1 MMSLAIDLTGQ
12 VAFVT
17 GAGAGIG
24 RAAAL
29 TLAACGA
36 KVAVSDID
44 PVSAEA
50 VAQQIE
56 QAGGTA
62 MVAVANA
69 ADGAEVRA
77 AASKVAGEVG
87 PVSVLVASH
96 GIIRPALFHKMTDD
110 VWHAVIDV
118 HLNGTYYAASA
129 VIGGMLERQY
139 GRIITVTSPA
149 GVQGTVGQAN
159 YAAAKGGIIALTK
172 SLAREYA
179 TAGITA
185 NAINPVAATQMT
197 EKIRTDPKLK
207 EIYLRNIPMHRWA
220 EPDEISPLIA
230 FLASPLA
237 SYITGQVYGVNGGLT
252 MV

>member
-1 MMSLAIDLTGQ
+1 MSLAIDLTGH
-12 VAFVT
+12 VALVT

-29 TLAACGA
+29 ALAGCGA

-44 PVSAEA
+44 QLAAES
-50 VAQQIE
+50 VAQEIE
-56 QAGGTA
+56 NAGGKA
-62 MVAVANA
+62 MVVVANA
-69 ADGAEVRA
+69 ADAGEVRS
-77 AASKVAGEVG
+77 ASAKVAGELG
-87 PVSVLVASH
+87 PIQILVASH
-96 GIIRPALFHKMTDD
+96 GIIRPALFHKMTDE
-110 VWHAVIDV
+110 VWHSVIDV
-118 HLNGTYYAASA
+118 HLNGTFYAASA
-129 VIGGMLERQY
+129 VIAGMMEQQY

-172 SLAREYA
+172 SIAREYA

-220 EPDEISPLIA
+220 EPDEIVPLIA
-230 FLASPLA
+230 FLASPLS

>member
-1 MMSLAIDLTGQ
+1 LSLEIDLTEQ
-12 VAFVT
+12 VALVT

-29 TLAACGA
+29 SLARCGA
-36 KVAVSDID
+36 RVAVSDID
-44 PVSAEA
+44 QAAADA
-50 VAQQIE
+50 VARNIVR
-56 QAGGTA
+56 AGGA
-62 MVAVANA
+62 SMVAVADA
-69 ADGAEVRA
+69 ADPGAVRA
-77 AASKVAGEVG
+77 AAAKVAGEFG
-87 PVSVLVASH
+87 PIGILVASH
-96 GIIRPALFHKMTDD
+96 GIIRPALFHKMTDEA
-110 VWHAVIDV
+110 WHEVIDV
-118 HLNGTYYAASA
+118 HLHGTYYAARA
-129 VIGGMLERQY
+129 VIDGMIERRH

-179 TAGITA
+179 TTGITA
-185 NAINPVAATQMT
+185 NAINPMAATQMT

-207 EIYLRNIPMHRWA
+207 EVYLQAIPMRRWA
-220 EPDEISPLIA
+220 EPEEVAPLVA

-252 MV
+252 M

>member
-1 MMSLAIDLTGQ
+1 MSLAIDLTGQ
-12 VAFVT
+12 VALVT

-24 RAAAL
+24 RASAL
-29 TLAACGA
+29 ALAGCGA
-36 KVAVSDID
+36 RVAVSDID
-44 PVSAEA
+44 QPAAEA
-50 VAQQIE
+50 VADEIAR
-56 QAGGTA
+56 AGSSA
-62 MVAVANA
+62 MVAPANA
-69 ADGAEVRA
+69 ADAAAVRA
-77 AASKVAGEVG
+77 AVGRVAAELG
-87 PVSVLVASH
+87 PVRILVASH

-118 HLNGTYYAASA
+118 HLNGTFYAASA
-129 VIGGMLERQY
+129 VIAGMMEQQY

-172 SLAREYA
+172 SIAREYA

-197 EKIRTDPKLK
+197 QKIRTDPKLK

-220 EPDEISPLIA
+220 EPDEIAPLIA
-230 FLASPLA
+230 FLASPLS

>member
-1 MMSLAIDLTGQ
+1 MSLTIDLTGQ

-44 PVSAEA
+44 QEAAEA
-50 VAQQIE
+50 VAKTIG
-56 QAGGTA
+56 ATGG
-62 MVAVANA
+62 VATIAPANA
-69 ADGAEVRA
+69 ADAAAVRS
-77 AASKVAGEVG
+77 AASKVAAELG
-87 PVSVLVASH
+87 PVQILVASH

-110 VWHAVIDV
+110 VWHSVIDV
-118 HLNGTYYAASA
+118 HLNGTFYAASA
-129 VIGGMLERQY
+129 VIAGMMEQQY

-172 SLAREYA
+172 SIAREYA

-207 EIYLRNIPMHRWA
+207 DIYLRNIPMHRWA

-230 FLASPLA
+230 FLASPLS
-237 SYITGQVYGVNGGLT
+237 SYITGQVYGINGGLT
-252 MV
+252 MA

>member
-1 MMSLAIDLTGQ
+1 MSLAIDLTGH
-12 VAFVT
+12 VALVT

-29 TLAACGA
+29 ALAGCGA

-44 PVSAEA
+44 QLAAESA
-50 VAQQIE
+50 AQEIE
-56 QAGGTA
+56 NAGGKA
-62 MVAVANA
+62 MVVVANA
-69 ADGAEVRA
+69 ADGGEVRS
-77 AASKVAGEVG
+77 ASAKVAGELG
-87 PVSVLVASH
+87 AIQILVASH
-96 GIIRPALFHKMTDD
+96 GIIRPALFHKMTDE
-110 VWHAVIDV
+110 VWHSVIDV
-118 HLNGTYYAASA
+118 HLSGTFYAASA
-129 VIGGMLERQY
+129 VIAGMMEQQY

-172 SLAREYA
+172 SIAREYA

-220 EPDEISPLIA
+220 EPGEIAPLIA
-230 FLASPLA
+230 FLASPLS

>member
-1 MMSLAIDLTGQ
+1 
-12 VAFVT
+12 VT

-29 TLAACGA
+29 ALAGCGA

-44 PVSAEA
+44 EPAAEA
-50 VAQQIE
+50 VAGAIAD
-56 QAGGTA
+56 AGGSA
-62 MVAVANA
+62 MVAAANA
-69 ADGAEVRA
+69 ADAAAVRA
-77 AASKVAGEVG
+77 AAGKVAAELG
-87 PVSVLVASH
+87 PVRILVASH

-118 HLNGTYYAASA
+118 HLNGTFYAASA
-129 VIGGMLERQY
+129 VIAGMMEQQY

-172 SLAREYA
+172 SIAREYA
-179 TAGITA
+179 TAGVTA

-230 FLASPLA
+230 FLASPLS
-237 SYITGQVYGVNGGLT
+237 SYITGQVYGINGGLT
-252 MV
+252 MA

>member
-1 MMSLAIDLTGQ
+1 MSLAIDLTGQ
-12 VAFVT
+12 VALVT

-29 TLAACGA
+29 ALAGCGA

-44 PVSAEA
+44 EPAAEA
-50 VAQQIE
+50 VAGAIAD
-56 QAGGTA
+56 AGGSA
-62 MVAVANA
+62 MVAAANA
-69 ADGAEVRA
+69 ADAAAVRA
-77 AASKVAGEVG
+77 AAGKVAAELG
-87 PVSVLVASH
+87 PVRILVASH

-118 HLNGTYYAASA
+118 HLNGTFYAASA
-129 VIGGMLERQY
+129 VIAGMMEQQY

-172 SLAREYA
+172 SIAREYA
-179 TAGITA
+179 TAGVTA

-230 FLASPLA
+230 FLASPLS
-237 SYITGQVYGVNGGLT
+237 SYITGQVYGINGGLT
-252 MV
+252 MA